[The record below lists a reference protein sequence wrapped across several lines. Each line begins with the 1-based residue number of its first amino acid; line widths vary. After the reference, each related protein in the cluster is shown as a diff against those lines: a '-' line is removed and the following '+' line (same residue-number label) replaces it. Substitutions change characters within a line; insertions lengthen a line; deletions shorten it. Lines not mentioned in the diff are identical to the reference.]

1 MRLNLLK
8 KGQLPLSFA
17 VLIICG
23 ALLLLLPGLLRNGG
37 RLTVLDALFTSCSAV
52 CLNGLSVVP
61 LPEFNFFGQLIIL
74 LLIQLGCFG
83 ILALSAII
91 LLMLGRGLS
100 FSDTLVMYNLN
111 DRFSLGCTEALLRT
125 IATYTLV
132 SEAVGF
138 VLMLPGFLLGGFGIL
153 DSLWYALFYSV
164 GSFCNSGLGPLAA
177 DIAGAGR
184 YVQAVSIGL
193 IVLGGIGVYVIY
205 DMVQKFH
212 KKEHRI
218 RLHSRIVLTMT
229 AILLI
234 SGAVILYLISFAP
247 DGKTLEFFDALYM
260 SATARTAGYASVPV
274 GSLPSAAVTVIMI
287 LMLIGGS
294 PGSAAGGIKTSTVA
308 VAFAALISS
317 FKGEGEVIILKRSIA
332 WRSVLRSFTIIVI
345 FLLFSLIGT
354 VLLGVFSPQLDD
366 QQCIF
371 EAVSALSGTGL
382 TLNNATQLLSA
393 GGKVIIG
400 LLMFAGRVGPLSIIL
415 FFVGREKPGAL
426 RYPEERVIVG

>member
-17 VLIICG
+17 GLILG
-23 ALLLLLPGLLRNGG
+23 GTLLLLLPGLLRNGG
-37 RLTVLDALFTSCSAV
+37 RLSVLDAAFTACSAV
-52 CLNGLSVVP
+52 CLNGLAVVP
-61 LPEFNFFGQLIIL
+61 LHEFNFLGQLIIL

-111 DRFSLGCTEALLRT
+111 DRFSLGCTESLLRT
-125 IATYTLV
+125 IATYTLI
-132 SEAVGF
+132 SEAAGF
-138 VLMLPGFLLGGFGIL
+138 VLMLPGFIWGGFGFAE
-153 DSLWYALFYSV
+153 SLWYALFYSV
-164 GSFCNSGLGPLAA
+164 GSFCNSGMGPLAG
-177 DIAGAGR
+177 DIADTGR

-193 IVLGGIGVYVIY
+193 IELGGIGVYVIY
-205 DMVQKFH
+205 DLLQKFN

-218 RLHSRIVLTMT
+218 RLHSRIVLTTT
-229 AILLI
+229 AVLLI
-234 SGAVILYLISFAP
+234 SGMVILYLLSLSPGAE
-247 DGKTLEFFDALYM
+247 TMEFFDALYM
-260 SATARTAGYASVPV
+260 SATARTTGYASVPV
-274 GSLPSAAVTVIMI
+274 GSMPPAAVTVIMI

-317 FKGEGEVIILKRSIA
+317 FKGDAEVIMFKRSVA
-332 WRSVLRSFTIIVI
+332 WRCVLRSFTIIVI
-345 FLLFSLIGT
+345 FLLIS
-354 VLLGVFSPQLDD
+354 VLGALLLNVFAPQLDE

-382 TLNNATQLLSA
+382 TLNSATSLLSS